1 MTDERAAAYL
11 LEELTER
18 EAEQFEEQCF
28 AQPEWPTIDLDAVED
43 DLIEAYVCN
52 ELSPDRQQRFEKY
65 YLTTGAREER
75 VLLARSFL
83 RVVCSADPPKPSW
96 MDRVR
101 VFWSRN
107 PKKSSPKATRKH
119 GRH

>member
-28 AQPEWPTIDLDAVED
+28 AQPEWPAIDLDAAED

-107 PKKSSPKATRKH
+107 PIKSSPKATRKH